1 MAQTGDVDLQQK
13 DCNGKGEFLVNSGV
27 DNCGIKGR
35 TDKTAKI
42 FPANTITVDFWGNAF
57 YRNFE
62 YKMATHNHVF
72 SLSGDV
78 IKNENIGLFL
88 TAQFSYMR
96 KLFSFEYMGTWN
108 KIKPLSISLPITST
122 GEIDFNFMESFI
134 RELEEERIRELNA
147 YLEVTGLKDY
157 TLTPEEEIALEAF
170 SSLTWEEV
178 AYNYIFNNIKQ
189 GRRLKKDDQIQGEIP
204 FVMAGT
210 TNTGLVNYIS
220 NPIAKFPANSITID
234 IFGNT
239 FYRNYSFGAGDDTGV
254 YWNNKIKYSTKV
266 MLFFACA
273 MEKSVRGKFSYGN
286 KLRSSQSL
294 DFKMQLPT
302 KNNLPDYSI
311 METFI
316 SAIQKLVIQDVV
328 LYAENKI
335 AATKGV
341 IKENV
346 P

>member
-13 DCNGKGEFLVNSGV
+13 DCNGKGEFLVNSGL

-134 RELEEERIRELNA
+134 SELEEERISELNA

-346 P
+346 S

>member
-122 GEIDFNFMESFI
+122 GEIDFNFMESF
-134 RELEEERIRELNA
+134 IRELNA

-341 IKENV
+341 IKENAS
-346 P
+346 